1 MKDKATL
8 NKIKRLIAAIGVVGI
23 TLVILAYIKGMTT
36 LGIFA
41 TGMLASAAL
50 IEVVTNPITEEE
62 EE

>member
-23 TLVILAYIKGMTT
+23 ILVIMAYAKGMTT

-41 TGMLASAAL
+41 TGMLLSASL
-50 IEVVTNPITEEE
+50 IEVVANPIEEE
-62 EE
+62 EEE